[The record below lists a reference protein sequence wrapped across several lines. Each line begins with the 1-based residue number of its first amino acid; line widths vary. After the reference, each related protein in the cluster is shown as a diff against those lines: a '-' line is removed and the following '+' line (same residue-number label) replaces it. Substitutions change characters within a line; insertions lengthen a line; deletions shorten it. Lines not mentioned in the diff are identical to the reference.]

1 MRKILLSIAAT
12 LPLLVGACTPPTT
25 AQIQQATTQLCGFVP
40 TAVVITS
47 FIPQVAPFGATAGEI
62 ATAICTA
69 LQQQAP
75 TTQGAKRRLA
85 GNVSLVVN
93 VHGATVQVSGHYK

>member
-69 LQQQAP
+69 LQQQ
-75 TTQGAKRRLA
+75 TNLGTKRRLA